1 MLAEPLK
8 PKVVEIATGI
18 FTRLVADA
26 VNLTE
31 TGVTMKVDPANL
43 AKLSFK
49 LAAVFQT
56 VENEINADALPKN
69 AGYKLDSADIASWS
83 K

>member
-18 FTRLVADA
+18 FTRLVGDA
-26 VNLTE
+26 VNVTE
-31 TGVTMKVDPANL
+31 TGVTMKVDPASL